1 MAALIGWEAVSGH
14 GCAETMP
21 SAAYPNPADAG
32 RVVAWAAAVIG
43 GRVEIGQAATAIEAG
58 SHGHIVRS
66 PVAFSAHAAASELPI
81 AQALN
86 ALRDARLQKV
96 ALLLPEF
103 GDPLGLRG
111 DSPLARAALGAGSAV
126 AFDAGGPGFG
136 WVPELDL
143 RGSSYRGVRWHQLPG
158 AADIPATPADAE
170 RIVEQT
176 DRALRR
182 ALRTATTA
190 LSGVDLALWRPEAAA
205 GRHAAD
211 AALRSQLRAMPPGWP
226 FAARQ
231 LGERALALWRVLRI
245 IAADPSGASASAMA
259 VRSDAMRA
267 LSRAVREAAMA
278 AFNVP
283 AAAMLDPSGGSC
295 G

>member
-1 MAALIGWEAVSGH
+1 
-14 GCAETMP
+14 MP
-21 SAAYPNPADAG
+21 SATYPNPADAG
-32 RVVAWAAAVIG
+32 HLVAWVAAVIAAHA
-43 GRVEIGQAATAIEAG
+43 EIGQAAAAIEAG
-58 SHGHIVRS
+58 NHGHVVRS
-66 PVAFSAHAAASELPI
+66 PVDPSAHVPASELPI
-81 AQALN
+81 AQALE
-86 ALRDARLQKV
+86 ALRDARPRKV

-103 GDPLGLRG
+103 GDPLGLRD

-136 WVPELDL
+136 WVPELDQ

-158 AADIPATPADAE
+158 AADIPAITADAE
-170 RIVEQT
+170 RIVEQA

-182 ALRTATTA
+182 ALRAATTA
-190 LSGVDLALWRPEAAA
+190 LSDVDLALWRPEVAA

-211 AALRSQLRAMPPGWP
+211 AALRSRLHALPPGWP
-226 FAARQ
+226 PAARQ
-231 LGERALALWRVLRI
+231 LGERALALWHVVRI
-245 IAADPSGASASAMA
+245 VAADPSGASASAVALRADA
-259 VRSDAMRA
+259 VRA

-283 AAAMLDPSGGSC
+283 AAAMLDRSGGSC

>member
-1 MAALIGWEAVSGH
+1 MSGH
-14 GCAETMP
+14 GAAETMS
-21 SAAYPNPADAG
+21 SAAYPSPADAG
-32 RVVAWAAAVIG
+32 RLVAWVAAVIG
-43 GRVEIGQAATAIEAG
+43 GRAELGQAATAIEAG
-58 SHGHIVRS
+58 SHGHVVRP
-66 PVAFSAHAAASELPI
+66 PVAPAAHAPASELPI
-81 AQALN
+81 VQALET
-86 ALRDARLQKV
+86 LRDARPRKV

-158 AADIPATPADAE
+158 AAIIPAMAADVE
-170 RIVEQT
+170 RIVEQA

-182 ALRTATTA
+182 ALRAATTA
-190 LSGVDLALWRPEAAA
+190 LSDVDLAAWRPEAAA

-211 AALRSQLRAMPPGWP
+211 AALRSRLRALPPGWP
-226 FAARQ
+226 PAARQ
-231 LGERALALWRVLRI
+231 LGERSLALWHVVRI
-245 IAADPSGASASAMA
+245 IAADPSGVSVSAVA
-259 VRSDAMRA
+259 VRTDAVRA

-283 AAAMLDPSGGSC
+283 AAAMLDPSSGSC
-295 G
+295 A